1 MKKKVLLL
9 ALTSM
14 LMLLC
19 VPMGARQPQ
28 TPVQGVIAHID
39 DSKLFSDS
47 LPPQYR
53 LPEGQ
58 TYEDV
63 IRNLPGVEILEDG
76 TITVNG
82 KTVTRILINGPD
94 FNKEDTT
101 LKRLTAEMIEK
112 VKTYEMTSE
121 TQVKKDKTISEC
133 YVIEIGTISDQDR
146 ARPAYREEFTKKTY
160 QVPEG
165 ITFKELVLSLPG
177 IKTNILGRLVAKK
190 SKKTIRCIHFNS
202 QWIIPDNTDHLYYTN
217 DIKLKISPY
226 ATESPC
232 RNYSEDTKLYSG
244 TAFVKIKN
252 RSSSRRRHGADIV
265 IEYYQDVP
273 YDMIG
278 GNSEYVDLG
287 LTAKWATRNVGA
299 SGPEEIG
306 GFYSWSETESK
317 LGGSWRMPTS
327 DEISELIENCTWTWA
342 SVNGKIGFLITSNK
356 PGYTDRSIF
365 LPYYYGGTSGDVGYW
380 SGSFNANTNDIDAT
394 ACLWIC
400 FDGHIRS
407 VYCYRHWE
415 LPVRPVCQRANEYK
429 LPKGATKEEMMQK
442 FPGLVIDDKG
452 NATINGEPV
461 SLISLDYLVKDL
473 PSEPSKRDTS
483 ILILGSGTNDDKPVA
498 LSQLTAEMILKVKA
512 YDNYYYKLEKGEY
525 VIEIEPISD
534 ETGAKPEYKE
544 YPDGVKTSI
553 IPVGTTVKE
562 LLSMLPDVET
572 DKDGKLITKNGNE
585 VITSIV
591 FDDQMLYPQNN
602 NPIYTDDYKLEKG
615 ILHIQIIDLDFFKER
630 SWSPMPSDPTE
641 GTARIRINYHPGKD
655 ATFIIRHSPD
665 DLRQTGR

>member
-1 MKKKVLLL
+1 MRKKVLLL
-9 ALTSM
+9 ALTSV
-14 LMLLC
+14 LMSLC
-19 VPMGARQPQ
+19 IPAIAQQPQ

-82 KTVTRILINGPD
+82 KKVTHILLNGPD
-94 FNKEDTT
+94 INKEDTT

-112 VKTYEMTSE
+112 VKAYEMTSE
-121 TQVKKDKTISEC
+121 TQVKKDKTISDC
-133 YVIEIGTISDQDR
+133 YIIEIGAISDKNR

-165 ITFKELVLSLPG
+165 ITVKELILSLPG

-202 QWIIPDNTDHLYYTN
+202 QWIFPDNTDHLYYTN
-217 DIKLKISPY
+217 DTKLKISPY

-232 RNYSEDTKLYSG
+232 RNYSEDTKLNCG

-273 YDMIG
+273 YDMVG
-278 GNSEYVDLG
+278 GKSDYVDLG
-287 LTAKWATRNVGA
+287 LSVKWASRNVGA

-342 SVNGKIGFLITSNK
+342 SVNGEVGFLITSNK
-356 PGYTDRSIF
+356 PGYTDRSIY

-380 SGSFNANTNDIDAT
+380 SGSFNANSNDIDAT

-407 VYCYRHWE
+407 GYCYRHWQ
-415 LPVRPVCQRANEYK
+415 LPVRPVY
-429 LPKGATKEEMMQK
+429 PS
-442 FPGLVIDDKG
+442 
-452 NATINGEPV
+452 V
-461 SLISLDYLVKDL
+461 SLTQL
-473 PSEPSKRDTS
+473 PAE
-483 ILILGSGTNDDKPVA
+483 LI
-498 LSQLTAEMILKVKA
+498 EKVKA

-572 DKDGKLITKNGNE
+572 DKDGKLITKNGKE
-585 VITSIV
+585 VVTSIV
-591 FDDQMLYPQNN
+591 FDDQMLYPKNN
-602 NPIYTDDYKLEKG
+602 NPIYTDDYKLEEG
-615 ILHIQIIDLDFFKER
+615 ILHIQIIDLDYFKER
-630 SWSPMPSDPTE
+630 SWSPLPGDPTE

-655 ATFIIRHSPD
+655 ASFIIRHSPD
-665 DLRQTGR
+665 DTRQSGH

>member
-1 MKKKVLLL
+1 
-9 ALTSM
+9 
-14 LMLLC
+14 
-19 VPMGARQPQ
+19 
-28 TPVQGVIAHID
+28 
-39 DSKLFSDS
+39 
-47 LPPQYR
+47 
-53 LPEGQ
+53 
-58 TYEDV
+58 
-63 IRNLPGVEILEDG
+63 
-76 TITVNG
+76 VNG
-82 KTVTRILINGPD
+82 KKVTRILLNGPD
-94 FNKEDTT
+94 INKEDTT

-112 VKTYEMTSE
+112 VKAYEMTSE
-121 TQVKKDKTISEC
+121 TQVKKDKTISDC
-133 YVIEIGTISDQDR
+133 YVIEIGAISDQNR

-165 ITFKELVLSLPG
+165 ITVKELILSLPG
-177 IKTNILGRLVAKK
+177 IKTNILGRLAAKK

-202 QWIIPDNTDHLYYTN
+202 QWVIPDNTDHLYYTN
-217 DIKLKISPY
+217 DTKLKISPY
-226 ATESPC
+226 ATKSPC

-244 TAFVKIKN
+244 TAFVKIK
-252 RSSSRRRHGADIV
+252 RKSSSRRRHGADIV

-278 GNSEYVDLG
+278 GNSDYVDLG
-287 LTAKWATRNVGA
+287 LGVKWATRNVGA
-299 SGPEEIG
+299 VRPEEIG
-306 GFYSWSETESK
+306 GFYSWGETESK

-380 SGSFNANTNDIDAT
+380 SGSFNANSNDIDAT

-407 VYCYRHWE
+407 GYCYRHWE

-442 FPGLVIDDKG
+442 FPGLVIDDEG
-452 NATINGEPV
+452 N
-461 SLISLDYLVKDL
+461 
-473 PSEPSKRDTS
+473 

-585 VITSIV
+585 VVTSIV

-615 ILHIQIIDLDFFKER
+615 ILHIQIIDLDYFKER
-630 SWSPMPSDPTE
+630 SWSPLPGDPTE

-655 ATFIIRHSPD
+655 ASFIIRHSPD
-665 DLRQTGR
+665 DIRQSGQDDRQAKQDK

>member
-1 MKKKVLLL
+1 MRKRVLLL
-9 ALTSM
+9 ALTSIM
-14 LMLLC
+14 MSLC
-19 VPMGARQPQ
+19 IPARAQYL
-28 TPVQGVIAHID
+28 I
-39 DSKLFSDS
+39 SDS
-47 LPPQYR
+47 VKLLSDEQ
-53 LPEGQ
+53 
-58 TYEDV
+58 
-63 IRNLPGVEILEDG
+63 I
-76 TITVNG
+76 
-82 KTVTRILINGPD
+82 
-94 FNKEDTT
+94 
-101 LKRLTAEMIEK
+101 AK
-112 VKTYEMTSE
+112 VKYYEMTSKE
-121 TQVKKDKTISEC
+121 RVKKDKTITDC
-133 YVIEIGTISDQDR
+133 YIIEIGAISDQNR
-146 ARPAYREEFTKKTY
+146 ARPAYREEYTKKTY

-165 ITFKELVLSLPG
+165 ITVKELILSLPG
-177 IKTNILGRLVAKK
+177 IKRNILGRLVAKK

-202 QWIIPDNTDHLYYTN
+202 QWVSEDNTDHLYYTN
-217 DIKLKISPY
+217 DTKLKITPY
-226 ATESPC
+226 FHESPC
-232 RNYSEDTKLYSG
+232 RIYDEDTKLNKG
-244 TAFVKIKN
+244 TAFVKIK
-252 RSSSRRRHGADIV
+252 RKSSSRRRHGADIV

-380 SGSFNANTNDIDAT
+380 SGSFNANSTDLDAT
-394 ACLWIC
+394 ACLWVC

-407 VYCYRHWE
+407 GYCYRHWQ

-461 SLISLDYLVKDL
+461 SLISLDYLVIDL

-483 ILILGSGTNDDKPVA
+483 ILILDSKTNDDKPVA

-572 DKDGKLITKNGNE
+572 DKDGKLITKNGND
-585 VITSIV
+585 VVTSIV
-591 FDDQMLYPQNN
+591 FDDQMLYPKNN
-602 NPIYTDDYKLEKG
+602 HPIYTDDYKLEKG
-615 ILHIQIIDLDFFKER
+615 ILHIQIIDLDYFKER
-630 SWSPMPSDPTE
+630 SWSPLPGDPAE

-665 DLRQTGR
+665 DIRQSGR